1 MGAETKC
8 GEGNGKPLQYSCL
21 ENPMDGGA
29 WWAAVHG
36 VARSRTRLKR
46 LSSSSSSRNKVTSIS
61 ARKSGVQFCAWSV
74 FCSDT
79 GSQHGCS
86 FPTWDPNRLLIADPS
101 TWNFCLVQQTLTTS
115 RAQRFVGLSR
125 VEPPAALEADVSTWR
140 EQRARPCAYQS
151 HRGGVFF

>member
-1 MGAETKC
+1 MGVETKC

-36 VARSRTRLKR
+36 VARSRTRLKW
-46 LSSSSSSRNKVTSIS
+46 LSSSSSRNKVTSIS
-61 ARKSGVQFCAWSV
+61 ARKSGVQFWVWSV
-74 FCSDT
+74 FCSDA
-79 GSQHGCS
+79 GNQHECS

-101 TWNFCLVQQTLTTS
+101 IWNFCLVQQTLTTS
-115 RAQRFVGLSR
+115 PAQRFVGLSR
-125 VEPPAALEADVSTWR
+125 VEPPAALEADTSTWR
-140 EQRARPCAYQS
+140 EQQARPRAYQS